1 MEPPFRP
8 HQELGDAMV
17 LLALLT
23 FGVIGVV
30 AIICV
35 GAWTVA
41 SYLSRPMPPANHLP
55 PSASVLV
62 EEPSR

>member
-1 MEPPFRP
+1 
-8 HQELGDAMV
+8 MV

>member
-1 MEPPFRP
+1 MESPFKP
-8 HQELGDAMV
+8 SDALTLLGF
-17 LLALLT
+17 LAA
-23 FGVIGVV
+23 GVIGVC
-30 AIICV
+30 ALLLW

-41 SYLSRPMPPANHLP
+41 SYLSRPMPPEPANHLP